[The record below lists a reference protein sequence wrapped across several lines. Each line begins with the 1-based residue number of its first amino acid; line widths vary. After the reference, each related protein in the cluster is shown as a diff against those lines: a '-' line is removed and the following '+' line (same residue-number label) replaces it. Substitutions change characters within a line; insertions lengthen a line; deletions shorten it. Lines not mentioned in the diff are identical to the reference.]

1 MKRRITK
8 QIKVGKVGIGSDYP
22 ISVQSMTTTK
32 TRNTDETIQQ
42 VYELANNGADI
53 VRVTCNDIE
62 AAKSLVNISTRSPV
76 PIIAD
81 IHFQYKLALAAIEA
95 GVQGLRLNPGNI
107 RNEKHIKAVAKEAL
121 LANVPIRIG
130 VNAGSLDKDISKK
143 YGDSTPK
150 ALVES
155 ALKELKYLEEV
166 EFHNIKISVKH
177 SNVPLMIES
186 YRLLSEKVDYPLHLG
201 VTEAGPLPGGLIKSV
216 SGISTLLSEGI
227 GDTIRFSFI
236 NHMFAKWIK
245 SHRDL
250 PMLIN
255 QWANVVRWEMRTRLF
270 LRTSEFLWQEGHTA
284 HKTQE
289 EATSEALQMLDIYA
303 EFAENAA
310 GVSVVK
316 GIKSA
321 NERFAGATT
330 TYSIEAM
337 MKDKKALQAG
347 TSHELGQNFSKAFEI
362 QYSDENNELQHPF
375 QTSWGVS
382 TRLIGMIIMA
392 HGDDKG
398 LQLPPKL
405 APTQSVLIPI
415 IPNEDSKSVV
425 LETVNKLHEELR
437 ESYRM
442 KIDDRDNISPGFKFN
457 EWELKGVPL
466 RIEIG
471 PKDIEKNSVVFS
483 RRDGV
488 DGKNSISINEV
499 SQKLKDNLDDIQSN
513 LLETSKN
520 FRKDN
525 TIHVDSKAE
534 LIDTLNSTPGF
545 VTCYWDENT
554 SDEIEIKDLTKATL
568 RCYLLENEGSAKAVN
583 NESVEGK
590 KAIFSKAY

>member
-1 MKRRITK
+1 MVEKITPMSK
-8 QIKVGKVGIGSDYP
+8 DFNEWYTDIIQQAQLADYSPVKGTMVIRPYGYSLWEGVQAYLDKKFKETGHENAYFPLFIPNSFIQKEAEHVEGFSPELATVTHAGGKELEEPLVVRPTS
-22 ISVQSMTTTK
+22 
-32 TRNTDETIQQ
+32 ETI
-42 VYELANNGADI
+42 
-53 VRVTCNDIE
+53 
-62 AAKSLVNISTRSPV
+62 
-76 PIIAD
+76 
-81 IHFQYKLALAAIEA
+81 
-95 GVQGLRLNPGNI
+95 
-107 RNEKHIKAVAKEAL
+107 
-121 LANVPIRIG
+121 
-130 VNAGSLDKDISKK
+130 
-143 YGDSTPK
+143 
-150 ALVES
+150 
-155 ALKELKYLEEV
+155 
-166 EFHNIKISVKH
+166 
-177 SNVPLMIES
+177 
-186 YRLLSEKVDYPLHLG
+186 
-201 VTEAGPLPGGLIKSV
+201 
-216 SGISTLLSEGI
+216 
-227 GDTIRFSFI
+227 I

-398 LQLPPKL
+398 LQIPPKL

-437 ESYRM
+437 ESYRI

-568 RCYLLENEGSAKAVN
+568 RCYLLDNEGSAKAVN

>member
-1 MKRRITK
+1 MVEKITPMSEDFNEWYTDIIQQAQLADYSPVK
-8 QIKVGKVGIGSDYP
+8 GTMVIRPYGYSLWEGVQAYLDKKFKETGHENAYFPLFIPNSFIKKEAEHVEGFSPELATVTHAGGKELEEPLVVRPTS
-22 ISVQSMTTTK
+22 
-32 TRNTDETIQQ
+32 ETI
-42 VYELANNGADI
+42 
-53 VRVTCNDIE
+53 
-62 AAKSLVNISTRSPV
+62 
-76 PIIAD
+76 
-81 IHFQYKLALAAIEA
+81 
-95 GVQGLRLNPGNI
+95 
-107 RNEKHIKAVAKEAL
+107 
-121 LANVPIRIG
+121 
-130 VNAGSLDKDISKK
+130 
-143 YGDSTPK
+143 
-150 ALVES
+150 
-155 ALKELKYLEEV
+155 
-166 EFHNIKISVKH
+166 
-177 SNVPLMIES
+177 
-186 YRLLSEKVDYPLHLG
+186 
-201 VTEAGPLPGGLIKSV
+201 
-216 SGISTLLSEGI
+216 
-227 GDTIRFSFI
+227 I
-236 NHMFAKWIK
+236 NHMFARWIK

-310 GVSVVK
+310 AVSVVK

-337 MKDKKALQAG
+337 MKDMKALQAG

-398 LQLPPKL
+398 LQLPPNL

-425 LETVNKLHEELR
+425 LETVNNLHEELR
-437 ESYRM
+437 KDYRI

-471 PKDIEKNSVVFS
+471 PKDIENNSVVFS
-483 RRDGV
+483 RRDSV
-488 DGKNSISINEV
+488 NGKSSISVDDV
-499 SQKLKDNLDDIQSN
+499 SQKLKENLDDIQSN

-520 FRKDN
+520 FRKEN

-568 RCYLLENEGSAKAVN
+568 RCYLLDNEDSAKSVN

>member
-1 MKRRITK
+1 MVEKLTPMSEDFNEWYTDIIQQAQLADYSPVKGTMVIRPYGYSLWEGVQAYLDKKFKETGHENAYFPLFIPNSF
-8 QIKVGKVGIGSDYP
+8 IKKEAEHVEGFSPELATVTHAGGKELEEPLVVRPTS
-22 ISVQSMTTTK
+22 
-32 TRNTDETIQQ
+32 ETI
-42 VYELANNGADI
+42 
-53 VRVTCNDIE
+53 
-62 AAKSLVNISTRSPV
+62 
-76 PIIAD
+76 
-81 IHFQYKLALAAIEA
+81 
-95 GVQGLRLNPGNI
+95 
-107 RNEKHIKAVAKEAL
+107 
-121 LANVPIRIG
+121 
-130 VNAGSLDKDISKK
+130 
-143 YGDSTPK
+143 
-150 ALVES
+150 
-155 ALKELKYLEEV
+155 
-166 EFHNIKISVKH
+166 
-177 SNVPLMIES
+177 
-186 YRLLSEKVDYPLHLG
+186 
-201 VTEAGPLPGGLIKSV
+201 
-216 SGISTLLSEGI
+216 
-227 GDTIRFSFI
+227 I
-236 NHMFAKWIK
+236 NHMFARWIK

-310 GVSVVK
+310 AVSVVK

-337 MKDKKALQAG
+337 MKDMKALQAG

-398 LQLPPKL
+398 LQLPPNL

-415 IPNEDSKSVV
+415 IPNEDSKSIV
-425 LETVNKLHEELR
+425 LETVNNLHEELR
-437 ESYRM
+437 KDYRI

-471 PKDIEKNSVVFS
+471 PKDIENNSVVFS

-488 DGKNSISINEV
+488 NGKSSISIDDV
-499 SQKLKDNLDDIQSN
+499 SQKLKENLDDIQSN

-520 FRKDN
+520 FRKEN

-568 RCYLLENEGSAKAVN
+568 RCYLLDNEDSAKSVN

>member
-1 MKRRITK
+1 MVEKITPMSEDFNEWYTDIIQQAQLADYSPVK
-8 QIKVGKVGIGSDYP
+8 GTMVIRPYGYSLWEGVQAYLDKKFKETGHENAYFPLFIPNSFIQKEAEHVEGFSPELATVTHAGGKELEEPLVVRPTS
-22 ISVQSMTTTK
+22 
-32 TRNTDETIQQ
+32 ETI
-42 VYELANNGADI
+42 
-53 VRVTCNDIE
+53 
-62 AAKSLVNISTRSPV
+62 
-76 PIIAD
+76 
-81 IHFQYKLALAAIEA
+81 
-95 GVQGLRLNPGNI
+95 
-107 RNEKHIKAVAKEAL
+107 
-121 LANVPIRIG
+121 
-130 VNAGSLDKDISKK
+130 
-143 YGDSTPK
+143 
-150 ALVES
+150 
-155 ALKELKYLEEV
+155 
-166 EFHNIKISVKH
+166 
-177 SNVPLMIES
+177 
-186 YRLLSEKVDYPLHLG
+186 
-201 VTEAGPLPGGLIKSV
+201 
-216 SGISTLLSEGI
+216 
-227 GDTIRFSFI
+227 I

-321 NERFAGATT
+321 NERFAGANT

-425 LETVNKLHEELR
+425 LETVNKLHKELR

-554 SDEIEIKDLTKATL
+554 SDEIEIKDLTKATF

>member
-1 MKRRITK
+1 MVEKITPMSEDFNEWYTDIIQQAQLADYSPVK
-8 QIKVGKVGIGSDYP
+8 GTMVIRPYGYSLWEGVQAYLDKKFKETGHENAYFPLFIPNSFIQKEAEHVEGFSPELATVTHAGGKELEEPLVVRPTS
-22 ISVQSMTTTK
+22 
-32 TRNTDETIQQ
+32 ETI
-42 VYELANNGADI
+42 
-53 VRVTCNDIE
+53 
-62 AAKSLVNISTRSPV
+62 
-76 PIIAD
+76 
-81 IHFQYKLALAAIEA
+81 
-95 GVQGLRLNPGNI
+95 
-107 RNEKHIKAVAKEAL
+107 
-121 LANVPIRIG
+121 
-130 VNAGSLDKDISKK
+130 
-143 YGDSTPK
+143 
-150 ALVES
+150 
-155 ALKELKYLEEV
+155 
-166 EFHNIKISVKH
+166 
-177 SNVPLMIES
+177 
-186 YRLLSEKVDYPLHLG
+186 
-201 VTEAGPLPGGLIKSV
+201 
-216 SGISTLLSEGI
+216 
-227 GDTIRFSFI
+227 I

-250 PMLIN
+250 PMLVN

-471 PKDIEKNSVVFS
+471 PKDIEKNTVVFS

>member
-1 MKRRITK
+1 MVEKITPMSEDFNEWYTDIIQQAQLADYSPVK
-8 QIKVGKVGIGSDYP
+8 GTMVIRPYGYSLWEGVQAYLDKKFKETGHENAYFPLFIPNSFIQKEAEHVEGFSPELATVTHAGGKELEEPLVVRPTS
-22 ISVQSMTTTK
+22 
-32 TRNTDETIQQ
+32 ETI
-42 VYELANNGADI
+42 
-53 VRVTCNDIE
+53 
-62 AAKSLVNISTRSPV
+62 
-76 PIIAD
+76 
-81 IHFQYKLALAAIEA
+81 
-95 GVQGLRLNPGNI
+95 
-107 RNEKHIKAVAKEAL
+107 
-121 LANVPIRIG
+121 
-130 VNAGSLDKDISKK
+130 
-143 YGDSTPK
+143 
-150 ALVES
+150 
-155 ALKELKYLEEV
+155 
-166 EFHNIKISVKH
+166 
-177 SNVPLMIES
+177 
-186 YRLLSEKVDYPLHLG
+186 
-201 VTEAGPLPGGLIKSV
+201 
-216 SGISTLLSEGI
+216 
-227 GDTIRFSFI
+227 I

-415 IPNEDSKSVV
+415 IPNDDSKSVV

-499 SQKLKDNLDDIQSN
+499 SEKLKDNLDDIQSN

>member
-1 MKRRITK
+1 MVEKITPMSEDFNEWYTDIIQQAQLADYSPVK
-8 QIKVGKVGIGSDYP
+8 GTMVIRPYGYSLWEGVQAYLDKKFKETGHENAYFPLFIPNSFIKKEAEHVEGFSPELATVTHAGGKELEEPLVVRPTS
-22 ISVQSMTTTK
+22 
-32 TRNTDETIQQ
+32 ETI
-42 VYELANNGADI
+42 
-53 VRVTCNDIE
+53 
-62 AAKSLVNISTRSPV
+62 
-76 PIIAD
+76 
-81 IHFQYKLALAAIEA
+81 
-95 GVQGLRLNPGNI
+95 
-107 RNEKHIKAVAKEAL
+107 
-121 LANVPIRIG
+121 
-130 VNAGSLDKDISKK
+130 
-143 YGDSTPK
+143 
-150 ALVES
+150 
-155 ALKELKYLEEV
+155 
-166 EFHNIKISVKH
+166 
-177 SNVPLMIES
+177 
-186 YRLLSEKVDYPLHLG
+186 
-201 VTEAGPLPGGLIKSV
+201 
-216 SGISTLLSEGI
+216 
-227 GDTIRFSFI
+227 I
-236 NHMFAKWIK
+236 NHMFARWIK

-310 GVSVVK
+310 AVSVVK

-337 MKDKKALQAG
+337 MKDMKALQAG

-398 LQLPPKL
+398 IQLPPNL

-425 LETVNKLHEELR
+425 LETVNNLHEELR
-437 ESYRM
+437 KDYRI

-471 PKDIEKNSVVFS
+471 PKDIENNSVVFS

-488 DGKNSISINEV
+488 NGKSSISIDDV
-499 SQKLKDNLDDIQSN
+499 SQKLKENLDDIQSN

-520 FRKDN
+520 FRKEN

-568 RCYLLENEGSAKAVN
+568 RCYLLDNEDSAKSVN

>member
-1 MKRRITK
+1 MVEKITPMSEDFNEWYTDIIQQAQLADYSPVK
-8 QIKVGKVGIGSDYP
+8 GTMVIRPYGYSLWEGVQAYLDKKFKETGHENAYFPLFIPNSFIQKEAEHVEGFSPELATVTHAGGKELEEPLVVRPTS
-22 ISVQSMTTTK
+22 
-32 TRNTDETIQQ
+32 ETI
-42 VYELANNGADI
+42 
-53 VRVTCNDIE
+53 
-62 AAKSLVNISTRSPV
+62 
-76 PIIAD
+76 
-81 IHFQYKLALAAIEA
+81 
-95 GVQGLRLNPGNI
+95 
-107 RNEKHIKAVAKEAL
+107 
-121 LANVPIRIG
+121 
-130 VNAGSLDKDISKK
+130 
-143 YGDSTPK
+143 
-150 ALVES
+150 
-155 ALKELKYLEEV
+155 
-166 EFHNIKISVKH
+166 
-177 SNVPLMIES
+177 
-186 YRLLSEKVDYPLHLG
+186 
-201 VTEAGPLPGGLIKSV
+201 
-216 SGISTLLSEGI
+216 
-227 GDTIRFSFI
+227 I

-499 SQKLKDNLDDIQSN
+499 SEKLKDNLDDIQSN

>member
-1 MKRRITK
+1 MVEKITPMSEDFNEWYTDIIQQAQLADYSPVK
-8 QIKVGKVGIGSDYP
+8 GTMVIRPYGYSLWEGVQAYLDKKFKETGHENAYFPLFIPNSFIQKEAEHVEGFSPELATVTHAGGKELEEPLVVRPTS
-22 ISVQSMTTTK
+22 
-32 TRNTDETIQQ
+32 ETI
-42 VYELANNGADI
+42 
-53 VRVTCNDIE
+53 
-62 AAKSLVNISTRSPV
+62 
-76 PIIAD
+76 
-81 IHFQYKLALAAIEA
+81 
-95 GVQGLRLNPGNI
+95 
-107 RNEKHIKAVAKEAL
+107 
-121 LANVPIRIG
+121 
-130 VNAGSLDKDISKK
+130 
-143 YGDSTPK
+143 
-150 ALVES
+150 
-155 ALKELKYLEEV
+155 
-166 EFHNIKISVKH
+166 
-177 SNVPLMIES
+177 
-186 YRLLSEKVDYPLHLG
+186 
-201 VTEAGPLPGGLIKSV
+201 
-216 SGISTLLSEGI
+216 
-227 GDTIRFSFI
+227 I

-488 DGKNSISINEV
+488 DGKTSISINEV
-499 SQKLKDNLDDIQSN
+499 SEKLKDNLDDIQSN

>member
-1 MKRRITK
+1 MVEKLTPMSEDFNEWYTDII
-8 QIKVGKVGIGSDYP
+8 QQAQLADYSP
-22 ISVQSMTTTK
+22 VKGTMVIRPYGYSIWESVQSYLDKKFKETGHQNAYFPLFIPNSFIQKEAEHVEGFSPELAMVTHAGGKELEEPLVVRPTS
-32 TRNTDETIQQ
+32 ETI
-42 VYELANNGADI
+42 
-53 VRVTCNDIE
+53 
-62 AAKSLVNISTRSPV
+62 
-76 PIIAD
+76 
-81 IHFQYKLALAAIEA
+81 
-95 GVQGLRLNPGNI
+95 
-107 RNEKHIKAVAKEAL
+107 
-121 LANVPIRIG
+121 
-130 VNAGSLDKDISKK
+130 
-143 YGDSTPK
+143 
-150 ALVES
+150 
-155 ALKELKYLEEV
+155 
-166 EFHNIKISVKH
+166 
-177 SNVPLMIES
+177 
-186 YRLLSEKVDYPLHLG
+186 
-201 VTEAGPLPGGLIKSV
+201 
-216 SGISTLLSEGI
+216 
-227 GDTIRFSFI
+227 I

-250 PMLIN
+250 PMLVN

-310 GVSVVK
+310 AVSVVK

-337 MKDKKALQAG
+337 MKDMKALQAG

-398 LQLPPKL
+398 LQLPPKI

>member
-1 MKRRITK
+1 MVEKITPMSEDFNEWYTDIIQQAQLADYSPVK
-8 QIKVGKVGIGSDYP
+8 GTMVIRPYGYSLWEGVQAYLDKKFKETGHENAYFPLFIPNSFIQKEAEHVEGFSPELATVTHAGGKELEEPLVVRPTS
-22 ISVQSMTTTK
+22 
-32 TRNTDETIQQ
+32 ETI
-42 VYELANNGADI
+42 
-53 VRVTCNDIE
+53 
-62 AAKSLVNISTRSPV
+62 
-76 PIIAD
+76 
-81 IHFQYKLALAAIEA
+81 
-95 GVQGLRLNPGNI
+95 
-107 RNEKHIKAVAKEAL
+107 
-121 LANVPIRIG
+121 
-130 VNAGSLDKDISKK
+130 
-143 YGDSTPK
+143 
-150 ALVES
+150 
-155 ALKELKYLEEV
+155 
-166 EFHNIKISVKH
+166 
-177 SNVPLMIES
+177 
-186 YRLLSEKVDYPLHLG
+186 
-201 VTEAGPLPGGLIKSV
+201 
-216 SGISTLLSEGI
+216 
-227 GDTIRFSFI
+227 I

-437 ESYRM
+437 ESYRI

-488 DGKNSISINEV
+488 DGKNSVLINEV

-568 RCYLLENEGSAKAVN
+568 RCYLLENGGSAKAVN
-583 NESVEGK
+583 NDSVEGK

>member
-1 MKRRITK
+1 MVEKITPMSEDFNEWYTDIIQQAQLADYSPVK
-8 QIKVGKVGIGSDYP
+8 GTMVIRPYGYSLWEGVQAYLDKKFKETGHENAYFPLFIPNSFIQKEAEHVEGFSPELATVTHAGGKELEEPLVVRPTS
-22 ISVQSMTTTK
+22 
-32 TRNTDETIQQ
+32 ETI
-42 VYELANNGADI
+42 
-53 VRVTCNDIE
+53 
-62 AAKSLVNISTRSPV
+62 
-76 PIIAD
+76 
-81 IHFQYKLALAAIEA
+81 
-95 GVQGLRLNPGNI
+95 
-107 RNEKHIKAVAKEAL
+107 
-121 LANVPIRIG
+121 
-130 VNAGSLDKDISKK
+130 
-143 YGDSTPK
+143 
-150 ALVES
+150 
-155 ALKELKYLEEV
+155 
-166 EFHNIKISVKH
+166 
-177 SNVPLMIES
+177 
-186 YRLLSEKVDYPLHLG
+186 
-201 VTEAGPLPGGLIKSV
+201 
-216 SGISTLLSEGI
+216 
-227 GDTIRFSFI
+227 I

-250 PMLIN
+250 PMLVN

-513 LLETSKN
+513 LLETSNN

>member
-1 MKRRITK
+1 MVEKITPMSEDFNEWYTDIIQQAQLADYSPVK
-8 QIKVGKVGIGSDYP
+8 GTMVIRPYGYSLWEGVQAYLDKKFKETGHENAYFPLFIPNSFIQKEAEHVEGFSPELATVTHAGGKELEEPLVVRPTS
-22 ISVQSMTTTK
+22 
-32 TRNTDETIQQ
+32 ETI
-42 VYELANNGADI
+42 
-53 VRVTCNDIE
+53 
-62 AAKSLVNISTRSPV
+62 
-76 PIIAD
+76 
-81 IHFQYKLALAAIEA
+81 
-95 GVQGLRLNPGNI
+95 
-107 RNEKHIKAVAKEAL
+107 
-121 LANVPIRIG
+121 
-130 VNAGSLDKDISKK
+130 
-143 YGDSTPK
+143 
-150 ALVES
+150 
-155 ALKELKYLEEV
+155 
-166 EFHNIKISVKH
+166 
-177 SNVPLMIES
+177 
-186 YRLLSEKVDYPLHLG
+186 
-201 VTEAGPLPGGLIKSV
+201 
-216 SGISTLLSEGI
+216 
-227 GDTIRFSFI
+227 I

-471 PKDIEKNSVVFS
+471 PKDIENNSVVFS

-499 SQKLKDNLDDIQSN
+499 SEKLKDNLDNIQSN

-568 RCYLLENEGSAKAVN
+568 RCYLLENEGSEKAVN